1 MADAVISYTVCK
13 IGDLLIH
20 KAVFLYDVREKV
32 ERLQSELKRMQFF
45 LEDADCKREED
56 KRVRNWVGEIRN
68 VAYNVEDVIDN
79 FIHEIAPR
87 EDGLRRVLEWFTFTF
102 TKVPRLRR
110 IGNQIKSI
118 ETQIE
123 GISNSLKTYDIK
135 FSTEG
140 QRTSSTSETQRRL
153 RRTLPYVVEDDIITL
168 DKSTTDLMSR
178 LMDNKADRLR
188 VVPIVG
194 MPGLGKTTLAK
205 KVYNQ
210 EEVKQY
216 FDCQAWASVSQQP
229 QALEV
234 MNAILSDINHII
246 SLSNIER
253 DEGYL
258 MRRLYEELTEKR
270 YLIVLDDIW
279 NFETWES
286 LKSAFPDEKKGSKI
300 VFTTRNKDVARRAD
314 PGGSFIEPPLL
325 EVDQSWELLR
335 KKAFYRTSEDGH
347 YCSPEFEE
355 LGKEMVKECGGL
367 PLSIVVLGG
376 LLAEKRLFTDWKLVQ
391 RDITMHLQQQNEAGG
406 LDGIL
411 ALSYQD
417 LPHYLKPCFLYMGV
431 FPEDSEICKRELI
444 RLWIAEGF
452 MSSVHKEEEEE
463 SCCMEDRAEKYLE
476 ELVSRCMLQVDKK
489 DHTGR
494 SIKSCRIHDV
504 LRDFSVRKGRE
515 FNFLKVIQTTDSSSS
530 SSLSY
535 IQPLSKAPPARRVSI
550 YIQKNCE
557 RYVLLPK
564 TAEYPHLRSLLY
576 FVRDRNMCETE
587 NQLYR
592 RFRLLRVLRLDFV
605 RLGNVPKEI
614 SNLIQL
620 RYLGLR
626 KTKVSK
632 LPRSIGYLRSLH
644 TLDVR
649 NNYFLRLPPAILR
662 LKRLRHLLYSPPI
675 VGSEKWGFQVEN
687 LTNLVTVKHLNVDNL
702 IRSDEGLKLENLQN
716 LGITCERSAQVEK
729 VLESPSV
736 KSGCLRTLNMV
747 MKENSPFP
755 ENLEPLSQCFQLSK
769 LTLEGRIPDDP
780 NLHRLQFLPTS
791 LAKLILVDS
800 ELYQNPLE
808 VLEKL
813 PNLRFLRLGR
823 DSFLGSEMAS
833 SALGFPQLE
842 TLEFHSLTEVEEWRV
857 EDGSM
862 PSLRTLTIDSMNN
875 LNMIPEGLRS
885 VTSLQKLNIVSMN
898 AAFEK
903 RLQVIGGIEGE
914 DFYKVCHIPSISYD
928 RTVEERV
935 D

>member
-1 MADAVISYTVCK
+1 MAEAFVSYTVGK

-20 KAVFLYDVREKV
+20 EAVFLYDVREKV
-32 ERLQSELKRMQFF
+32 ELLQSELKRMQCF
-45 LEDADCKREED
+45 LEDAESKQEED
-56 KRVRNWVGEIRN
+56 ARVRNWVEEIRN
-68 VAYNVEDVIDN
+68 VAYDAEDVIDN

-87 EDGLRRVLEWFTFTF
+87 EDGLRRVLKRFAFTF

-118 ETQIE
+118 ETKIE
-123 GISNSLKTYDIK
+123 GIKNSRETYDIK

-140 QRTSSTSETQRRL
+140 KWTSSISEMQRQM
-153 RRTLPYVVEDDIITL
+153 RRTHPRDVVEDDVITL
-168 DKSTTDLMSR
+168 DDSTKDLMDR
-178 LMDNKADRLR
+178 LMDDEDDRLR
-188 VVPIVG
+188 VVPIAG
-194 MPGLGKTTLAK
+194 MAGLGKTTLAK

-210 EEVKQY
+210 KEVKQY
-216 FDCQAWASVSQQP
+216 FDCQAWAFVSQQP
-229 QALEV
+229 QAREV
-234 MNAILSDINHII
+234 MYAILRQII
-246 SLSNIER
+246 SPSNIER
-253 DEGYL
+253 DEDL
-258 MRRLYEELTEKR
+258 ILRLYEELTDTR

-279 NFETWES
+279 NLETWLC
-286 LKSAFPDEKKGSKI
+286 LKGAFPDEKKGSKI
-300 VFTTRNKDVARRAD
+300 VFTTRNKDVASRAD

-325 EVDQSWELLR
+325 TDEQSWELLR
-335 KKAFYRTSEDGH
+335 KKAFNRRSVDGH
-347 YCSPEFEE
+347 DCSPEFEK
-355 LGKEMVKECGGL
+355 LGREMVKECRGL
-367 PLSIVVLGG
+367 PLAIVVLGG
-376 LLAEKRLFTDWKLVQ
+376 LLAEKRSSHEWMLVQ
-391 RDITMHLQQQNEAGG
+391 KDITRHLQQQHGG
-406 LDGIL
+406 LHGIL

-431 FPEDSEICKRELI
+431 FPEDSEIYKRELI

-452 MSSVHKEEEEE
+452 MSSVHIAEEEE
-463 SCCMEDRAEKYLE
+463 SCYIEDLAEKYLE

-494 SIKSCRIHDV
+494 SIKSCRIHDI
-504 LRDFSVRKGRE
+504 LRDFSVLKGIE
-515 FNFLKVIQTTDSSSS
+515 FNFLKVIQTTDSSSFSPS
-530 SSLSY
+530 S
-535 IQPLSKAPPARRVSI
+535 IQPMSKAQPARRVSI
-550 YIQKNCE
+550 YIQNNCE
-557 RYVLLPK
+557 RYVPLPK

-576 FVRDRNMCETE
+576 FVRDRNMCVSE
-587 NQLYR
+587 NELYQ
-592 RFRLLRVLRLDFV
+592 RFSLLRVLRLDFV
-605 RLGNVPKEI
+605 RLANVPKEI
-614 SNLIQL
+614 CNLIQL

-626 KTKVSK
+626 ETKVSE

-649 NNYFLRLPPAILR
+649 NNYFLRPPPAILR

-702 IRSDEGLKLENLQN
+702 IRSKEGLKLRNLQN
-716 LGITCERSAQVEK
+716 LGITCERSAQVDK
-729 VLESPSV
+729 ILESPCV

-780 NLHRLQFLPTS
+780 NSHQHRLQFLPNS

-833 SALGFPQLE
+833 SAVGFLQLE
-842 TLEFHSLTEVEEWRV
+842 TLEFHSLIEVEEWRV

-885 VTSLQKLNIVSMN
+885 VSSLQKLNIVSMN

-903 RLQVIGGIEGE
+903 RLQVIDGIEGE

-928 RTVEERV
+928 RTVEEQV